1 MFTRKQ
7 LIQLIVPLVIEQ
19 FLAMAVGAADTVM
32 VASCGEAAVSAVSL
46 VDSISVLLINIF
58 SALATGG
65 AVIAAQYI
73 GRQDAANARTAA
85 KQLIYVVSFLSVL
98 IAAAALIF
106 RRSILSMVFGHID
119 AEVMDNALTYFWI
132 SAVSYP
138 FLAVYNGG
146 AALFRSM
153 GNSKISMLVS
163 LLMNGI
169 NIVGNAILIYG
180 FNMGVAG
187 AATATLFA
195 RILAAVL
202 MMVLLRNPRYVLSV
216 RDLHK
221 IRIRFDM
228 IRSILRVGVP
238 NGVENSLFQVG
249 KILVSSLIATFG
261 TSAIA
266 ANAVANSLCSIAVI
280 PGSALGLAMIT
291 VVGQCVGAGDYQQT
305 RHYAGVLMKLS
316 YLAMFITNLLTTVL
330 AGPLVGFYNLSGAT
344 AVTAQHLVMI
354 HSGMAII
361 FWPASFTLPNALRAA
376 GDAKF
381 TMVVSM
387 LSMWIF
393 RIGFSFLLGQA
404 LNMGVEG
411 VWWAM
416 IIDWVARVTC
426 FVLRFK
432 GTRWQEKRLI

>member
-85 KQLIYVVSFLSVL
+85 KQLIYAVSFLSVL

-221 IRIRFDM
+221 VRIRFDM

-316 YLAMFITNLLTTVL
+316 YLAMFITNLLTAVL
-330 AGPLVGFYNLSGAT
+330 AGPLVGFYSLSGAT

-361 FWPASFTLPNALRAA
+361 FWSASFTLPNALRAA

>member
-330 AGPLVGFYNLSGAT
+330 AGPLVGFYNLSGTT

>member
-138 FLAVYNGG
+138 FLAVYNGS

-330 AGPLVGFYNLSGAT
+330 AGPLVGFYNLSGTT
-344 AVTAQHLVMI
+344 AVMAQHLVII